1 MKEVT
6 KVCILL
12 ATYNGVQYVSAQLQ
26 SIYNQVQGL
35 HPFYLD
41 VFISDDHS
49 SDDTVAVMM
58 RDFPQGNIISCARKG
73 GAAENF
79 KYLLEHVPDSY
90 DLYFFAD
97 QDDIWLPH
105 KISSFIDQFIE
116 LPRDIPCLLH
126 SDLRV
131 VDQDLHVIH
140 DSMFNYQGLSAEP
153 TFRELLVQN
162 SVTGCAMAV
171 NSVAMKTVRGM
182 TFDCAIMHDWFIA
195 LICSA
200 MGKVVCVPSVTV
212 LYRQHENNQL
222 GAVPFSFLS
231 LLRKLLHTRK
241 EFSLAVASLSRT
253 ARQAYAVSI
262 ALEGSGARQHAAIAA
277 VYSASYSRTIFN
289 RFRCLFLFRFRKCG
303 FWRNTLFIVIY
314 LFAFAW
320 PFRKLDF
327 IRDSFNE

>member
-26 SIYNQVQGL
+26 SIYNQEQGA

-49 SDDTVAVMM
+49 SDDSVAVMM
-58 RDFPQGNIISCARKG
+58 RDFPQAHIISCARKG
-73 GAAENF
+73 GAAKNF
-79 KYLLEHVPDSY
+79 KYLLEHVPDGY
-90 DLYFFAD
+90 DLCFFAD

-105 KISSFIDQFIE
+105 KISSFIDRFVE

-131 VDQDLHVIH
+131 VDQDLEVIH
-140 DSMFNYQGLSAEP
+140 DSMFNYQGLCAEP

-162 SVTGCAMAV
+162 SVTGCAMAI
-171 NSVAMKTVRGM
+171 NSVAMKTTRGM
-182 TFDCAIMHDWFIA
+182 AFDCAIMHDWFIA

-200 MGKVVCVPSVTV
+200 LGKVVCVPSVTV

-222 GAVPFSFLS
+222 GAVHFSFMS
-231 LLRKLLHTRK
+231 MIRKLLHVRK
-241 EFSLAVASLSRT
+241 EISQAVVSLSRT
-253 ARQAYAVSI
+253 ARQAHAVSM
-262 ALEGSGARQHAAIAA
+262 ALKDVGDSRHAAVAA
-277 VYSASYSRTIFN
+277 AYSCSYN
-289 RFRCLFLFRFRKCG
+289 RNFFTRIRYLFMFRFRKCG

-320 PFRKLDF
+320 PFRKLYF
-327 IRDSFNE
+327 IRDSFDE